1 MSFSIMGFAAIQV
14 KEEEGRRKK
23 KKKKK
28 IIHLMIQEE
37 EREYIDKRGEV
48 EDEETI

>member
-1 MSFSIMGFAAIQV
+1 MGFAVIEV
-14 KEEEGRRKK
+14 KGEEGR
-23 KKKKK
+23 KKKK

-37 EREYIDKRGEV
+37 EREYINKRAEV